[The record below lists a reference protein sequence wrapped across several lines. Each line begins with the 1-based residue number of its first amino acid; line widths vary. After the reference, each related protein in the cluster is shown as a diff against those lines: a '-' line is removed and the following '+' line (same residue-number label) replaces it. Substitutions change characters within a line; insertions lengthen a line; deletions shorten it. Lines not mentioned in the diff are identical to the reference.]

1 MKNKTYNIGNHIFY
15 TKRCK
20 KVIKTAIALR
30 YPSNEQ
36 ENVFDKINDQYCEYL
51 RNWGIELGGK
61 KNFHNG
67 KGGTYDCVAILTY
80 YKVCKDKTNPD
91 EIAKMMEDIT
101 LPTFKKL
108 RFVDFNKP
116 IYKKLMYKSFLS
128 AKKRRNHW
136 KDYKMDVAPYD
147 KNKPIYYEFTFCPVA
162 DFAKRFG
169 FEEIMPS
176 LCKVDYKCLEI
187 MHAKLIR
194 EHTCVETD
202 RCDYTIYGDEEKH

>member
-1 MKNKTYNIGNHIFY
+1 MKSKTYNIGDHIFY

-20 KVIKTAIALR
+20 KVIKTAIALH

-51 RNWGIELGGK
+51 RNWDIELGGK

-80 YKVCKDKTNPD
+80 YQVCKDKTNPD

-128 AKKRRNHW
+128 AKKRCDRW

-169 FEEIMPS
+169 FKEIMTS

-194 EHTCVETD
+194 EHTCVEGN

>member
-1 MKNKTYNIGNHIFY
+1 
-15 TKRCK
+15 
-20 KVIKTAIALR
+20 
-30 YPSNEQ
+30 
-36 ENVFDKINDQYCEYL
+36 
-51 RNWGIELGGK
+51 
-61 KNFHNG
+61 
-67 KGGTYDCVAILTY
+67 
-80 YKVCKDKTNPD
+80 
-91 EIAKMMEDIT
+91 
-101 LPTFKKL
+101 
-108 RFVDFNKP
+108 
-116 IYKKLMYKSFLS
+116 MYKSFLS
-128 AKKRRNHW
+128 AKKRCDRW

-194 EHTCVETD
+194 EHTCVEGN